1 VLERRR
7 GQTRGRTGG
16 WHRGRF
22 VVARVAARADMIDV
36 MPEKEHSTDTLK
48 V

>member
-1 VLERRR
+1 MRAPPNLEEGELDPP
-7 GQTRGRTGG
+7 GQPG
-16 WHRGRF
+16 
-22 VVARVAARADMIDV
+22 VVARVAARADVIDV